1 MTVTRL
7 SSDGILVV
15 TPAATIRRE
24 MSWLNR
30 HIPDHTQCVAVDMT
44 VSEAVIAVM
53 GPQARSVLQPVI
65 DQSLENHSFGFGQ
78 AKQIT
83 MGHINARAHRVSMS
97 VNWAGDLCLLRNG
110 RTCL

>member
-1 MTVTRL
+1 MAVEPGRIVYTQWLNEAGGIEADVTVTRL
-7 SSDGILVV
+7 SSDEFLVV

-53 GPQARSVLQPVI
+53 GPQARSVLQPGLT
-65 DQSLENHSFGFGQ
+65 SLL
-78 AKQIT
+78 K
-83 MGHINARAHRVSMS
+83 
-97 VNWAGDLCLLRNG
+97 
-110 RTCL
+110 